1 LQDEAAET
9 RRKLRNLET
18 VSKAAAPP
26 PEGGPSKLRETEWA
40 NKRLAELEQ
49 QTTSGRM
56 LNIPATGGSGS
67 GTFTQAQVA
76 DRAFW
81 TANKDAI
88 LQAMCEGR
96 IMMD

>member
-1 LQDEAAET
+1 
-9 RRKLRNLET
+9 
-18 VSKAAAPP
+18 
-26 PEGGPSKLRETEWA
+26 
-40 NKRLAELEQ
+40 
-49 QTTSGRM
+49 M